1 MNNFVVSTRKKELVC
16 PEESLS
22 SPVTT
27 STNVGK
33 DFEPDKNLQPY
44 IYSKIQG
51 ELNKNV
57 VEGDINTY
65 PLKMLSLEQKWS
77 SVTDEETV
85 NVFTLEKMDALE
97 EFVLK
102 IHTMKVKGQI
112 SDCQTFRL
120 GRVFAIIGH
129 EKFHAPRGKASTVVF
144 LASILEVLPLSS

>member
-51 ELNKNV
+51 ELNKSV
-57 VEGDINTY
+57 VEGDINTH

-112 SDCQTFRL
+112 SDCLGPPEQGSCHCHCHHCYKTFHR
-120 GRVFAIIGH
+120 GGD
-129 EKFHAPRGKASTVVF
+129 FHCHHHFPKA
-144 LASILEVLPLSS
+144 LHNHG